1 MSRNNSLA
9 KEVAFLEEDLRQLGV
24 VCLVDLAAHVVGD
37 NQGTVLLEK
46 TLMVSQMVWVHLKV
60 VAKVR
65 KTCWAR
71 DLPNALAV
79 DGDDNW
85 VIRVFDV

>member
-1 MSRNNSLA
+1 M
-9 KEVAFLEEDLRQLGV
+9 
-24 VCLVDLAAHVVGD
+24 
-37 NQGTVLLEK
+37 EK
-46 TLMVSQMVWVHLKV
+46 TLMVSQMVWVHLEV